1 MGRLSKRVSAT
12 QYFTYHSPRPNP
24 AAENAPLDL
33 PTRRQAWTRFCGRAD
48 TTLVASSPRDNAAT
62 MSQVWSGN
70 ITTDSATCI
79 LGNAPHLIH
88 LCYIYTD
95 YPTDVRIS
103 VPSSSSK
110 PNPLPQDAKLH
121 FLSLVEV
128 SRIPLYLAI
137 GPSCDVSTGDEATT
151 RWLTEALLKY
161 EECDRHGNGSR
172 EPWWLQVGSQS
183 ENGILLG
190 VEAQN
195 EECRMQNVATEVLV
209 YAAVTQNFTA
219 LPTPPRS
226 SSPAP
231 PDGDTANNLSK
242 AEPLVKVYALPLCS
256 NIIGRAEA
264 FTGSS
269 PPIPTDPPSAG
280 QAYFLPHVHDPPPVT
295 QPPPQKR
302 PSISMLFDDATKK
315 RKKTR
320 GRGGESISQAMAGID
335 RPASQH
341 GLPEN
346 QGIPQPQQI
355 DLRRKSLSRAPSMA
369 PVASSVSSRPTS
381 RSGALTN
388 GKRSSLHRMESAITH
403 HDSPALS
410 DADGSCSQENKAA
423 LTKVVMA
430 GMRLHGL
437 QQKKKPLNKS
447 QGPSQMILNTETDAV
462 VNEAEDEYKLVYH
475 QTFKAATFIFRK
487 HLNAH
492 LVSQETMRDV
502 VDRLLTMFCTDPM
515 TVDDAPDVSE
525 SQGFETNV
533 GLPSSSPFDKP
544 SSQARSSNV
553 ANGWNTPMVKK
564 R

>member
-1 MGRLSKRVSAT
+1 
-12 QYFTYHSPRPNP
+12 
-24 AAENAPLDL
+24 
-33 PTRRQAWTRFCGRAD
+33 
-48 TTLVASSPRDNAAT
+48 

-70 ITTDSATCI
+70 ITTDDSATCI
-79 LGNAPHLIH
+79 QGNAPHLIH

-95 YPTDVRIS
+95 YYTDVRIS
-103 VPSSSSK
+103 ALNSSSK

-121 FLSLVEV
+121 FLSFVEV
-128 SRIPLYLAI
+128 ARIPLYLAV

-151 RWLTEALLKY
+151 RWLSEALLKY
-161 EECDRHGNGSR
+161 ERCDLHGNASK
-172 EPWWLQVGSQS
+172 EPWWLHVGSQS
-183 ENGILLG
+183 ENGILLR

-195 EECRMQNVATEVLV
+195 EEECRMQDVATEVLV
-209 YAAVTQNFTA
+209 YAATTQQNTA

-231 PDGDTANNLSK
+231 PDEDTANTLNK
-242 AEPLVKVYALPLCS
+242 AETLVKVYALPLSS

-264 FTGSS
+264 FKGSC
-269 PPIPTDPPSAG
+269 PPIPTESSSAV
-280 QAYFLPHVHDPPPVT
+280 QACFLPHMHDPAPVT

-315 RKKTR
+315 RRKIR

-341 GLPEN
+341 GIPEN
-346 QGIPQPQQI
+346 QEIPQPQQTN
-355 DLRRKSLSRAPSMA
+355 LRRKSLSRATSMV
-369 PVASSVSSRPTS
+369 PVASSASSRPTS
-381 RSGALTN
+381 RSGALAN
-388 GKRSSLHRMESAITH
+388 GKRSSLHRVESAIIS

-410 DADGSCSQENKAA
+410 DADGSCAQENKAA
-423 LTKVVMA
+423 LTKVIMA

-437 QQKKKPLNKS
+437 QQKKKLLNKLQGHS
-447 QGPSQMILNTETDAV
+447 QVLLNTETDTV
-462 VNEAEDEYKLVYH
+462 INEAEDEYKLVYH
-475 QTFKAATFIFRK
+475 QTFKSATFIFRK
-487 HLNAH
+487 HLNAQP
-492 LVSQETMRDV
+492 VSQETMRDV

-515 TVDDAPDVSE
+515 TVDGAPDGSE
-525 SQGFETNV
+525 FQEFETNG

-553 ANGWNTPMVKK
+553 ANGWNTPTVKK

>member
-1 MGRLSKRVSAT
+1 M
-12 QYFTYHSPRPNP
+12 
-24 AAENAPLDL
+24 
-33 PTRRQAWTRFCGRAD
+33 
-48 TTLVASSPRDNAAT
+48 
-62 MSQVWSGN
+62 
-70 ITTDSATCI
+70 
-79 LGNAPHLIH
+79 IH
-88 LCYIYTD
+88 FRYVHTD
-95 YPTDVRIS
+95 YHTDVRIS
-103 VPSSSSK
+103 APNSSSD
-110 PNPLPQDAKLH
+110 PNPLPQYAKLH

-151 RWLTEALLKY
+151 RWFTEALLQHEGCGPY
-161 EECDRHGNGSR
+161 GNASR
-172 EPWWLQVGSQS
+172 EPWSLHVGGQS
-183 ENGILLG
+183 ENGILLR

-195 EECRMQNVATEVLV
+195 EDESRTQDMATEVLV
-209 YAAVTQNFTA
+209 YAAVIQQSTA

-231 PDGDTANNLSK
+231 PDEDTSNTLNK
-242 AEPLVKVYALPLCS
+242 AETLVKVYALPLCS
-256 NIIGRAEA
+256 NIIGRVEA
-264 FTGSS
+264 FMGSCPPFLTDS
-269 PPIPTDPPSAG
+269 PGAG
-280 QAYFLPHVHDPPPVT
+280 QTCFLPHMRDPAPVT

-315 RKKTR
+315 RRKIR

-341 GLPEN
+341 GITEN
-346 QGIPQPQQI
+346 QEIPQPQQT
-355 DLRRKSLSRAPSMA
+355 DLRRKSLSRAPSMT
-369 PVASSVSSRPTS
+369 PIASSASSRPTS
-381 RSGALTN
+381 RSGALAN
-388 GKRSSLHRMESAITH
+388 GKRSSLHRVESAITP

-410 DADGSCSQENKAA
+410 DADESCAQENKAA
-423 LTKVVMA
+423 LTKVIMA

-437 QQKKKPLNKS
+437 QQKKKPLNKF
-447 QGPSQMILNTETDAV
+447 QGPSHGLLDTETHIV

-475 QTFKAATFIFRK
+475 QTFKSATFIFRK

-492 LVSQETMRDV
+492 PVSQETMRDV

-515 TVDDAPDVSE
+515 TVDGAPDGSE
-525 SQGFETNV
+525 FQGFEMNG

-553 ANGWNTPMVKK
+553 ANGWNTPTVKK

>member
-1 MGRLSKRVSAT
+1 
-12 QYFTYHSPRPNP
+12 
-24 AAENAPLDL
+24 
-33 PTRRQAWTRFCGRAD
+33 
-48 TTLVASSPRDNAAT
+48 

-70 ITTDSATCI
+70 ITRDSATCI
-79 LGNAPHLIH
+79 QGNASQPIH
-88 LCYIYTD
+88 LCHLYTD
-95 YPTDVRIS
+95 YHTDVRIS
-103 VPSSSSK
+103 APNSLSK
-110 PNPLPQDAKLH
+110 PNQLPQDAKLH

-128 SRIPLYLAI
+128 ARIPLYLAV

-151 RWLTEALLKY
+151 RWLSEALLQY
-161 EECDRHGNGSR
+161 ERCDIHGNASR
-172 EPWWLQVGSQS
+172 GPWWLHVGSQS

-190 VEAQN
+190 VETQN
-195 EECRMQNVATEVLV
+195 EEKCRMQNVATEVLV
-209 YAAVTQNFTA
+209 YAAVTQNNTA

-231 PDGDTANNLSK
+231 PDEDAANTFSK

-256 NIIGRAEA
+256 NIIGRAEV
-264 FTGSS
+264 FIGSC
-269 PPIPTDPPSAG
+269 PPIPTDSPSAG
-280 QAYFLPHVHDPPPVT
+280 QACFLPHMNDSAPVS

-302 PSISMLFDDATKK
+302 PSISMLFNDATKK

-346 QGIPQPQQI
+346 QEIPQPQQS
-355 DLRRKSLSRAPSMA
+355 DLRRKSVSRAPSMTPA
-369 PVASSVSSRPTS
+369 ASSASSRPTS
-381 RSGALTN
+381 RSGALAN
-388 GKRSSLHRMESAITH
+388 GKRSSLHRVESAITP
-403 HDSPALS
+403 HDSPVPS
-410 DADGSCSQENKAA
+410 GADGSCAQENKAA
-423 LTKVVMA
+423 LTKVIMA

-447 QGPSQMILNTETDAV
+447 QGHSQVLLNTETDLV

-475 QTFKAATFIFRK
+475 QTFKSATFIFRK

-492 LVSQETMRDV
+492 VVSQETMRDV

-515 TVDDAPDVSE
+515 TVDGAPDGSE
-525 SQGFETNV
+525 FQGFETNA
-533 GLPSSSPFDKP
+533 GLPSSSPFDKL
-544 SSQARSSNV
+544 SSQARSSNT
-553 ANGWNTPMVKK
+553 ANVWNTPTVKK